1 VNRLYFIFDYTFYW
15 FTLQKLKNWWPAQKK
30 DGLAAQEALNEAKKT
45 IKEITGLEVKDITAK
60 IDPELR

>member
-1 VNRLYFIFDYTFYW
+1 
-15 FTLQKLKNWWPAQKK
+15 LQKLKNWWPAQKK

-45 IKEITGLEVKDITAK
+45 IKGITGLEVKDITAK